1 MQASLSALVKFRE
14 SVGLPDA
21 ALAKDVCCLI
31 TVEKVAELT
40 SYVAVDVA
48 ISATEFCRGLG
59 IVACHGGANFALKF
73 GMNITTQARRS
84 VAGTLG

>member
-14 SVGLPDA
+14 SVGLPA

-31 TVEKVAELT
+31 TAEKVAELT
-40 SYVAVDVA
+40 TYVAVDVA

-59 IVACHGGANFALKF
+59 IVACHG
-73 GMNITTQARRS
+73 S
-84 VAGTLG
+84 WPVVASLS